1 MPMMP
6 KQMIKF
12 LKKNGFTYIK
22 SGDGSH
28 KKFKNLKTGRVTIVP
43 DHGSK
48 DLGKALEREILKQAG
63 LL

>member
-1 MPMMP
+1 MPMTS

-48 DLGKALEREILKQAG
+48 DLGNALDREILKQAG

>member
-1 MPMMP
+1 MPMTS

-43 DHGSK
+43 DHGPK
-48 DLGKALEREILKQAG
+48 ILERL
-63 LL
+63 

>member
-1 MPMMP
+1 MPMTS

-28 KKFKNLKTGRVTIVP
+28 KKFRNLKTGRVTIVP

-63 LL
+63 LV

>member
-1 MPMMP
+1 MPMTS

>member
-1 MPMMP
+1 MPMTS

-12 LKKNGFTYIK
+12 LKKNGFTYIN

-28 KKFKNLKTGRVTIVP
+28 RKFKNFKTGRITTVP

-48 DLGKALEREILKQAG
+48 TLPKGLEHEILKQAG
-63 LL
+63 LK

>member
-1 MPMMP
+1 MPMTS

-28 KKFKNLKTGRVTIVP
+28 KKFKNLKTGWVTIVP

>member
-1 MPMMP
+1 MPMTS

-22 SGDGSH
+22 SGDVSH

>member
-1 MPMMP
+1 MPMTS
-6 KQMIKF
+6 KQMIKY

>member
-1 MPMMP
+1 MPMTS

-12 LKKNGFTYIK
+12 LKKNGFTYMK

-48 DLGKALEREILKQAG
+48 DLGRALEREILKQAG

>member
-1 MPMMP
+1 MPMTS

-12 LKKNGFTYIK
+12 LKENGFAYIK

>member
-1 MPMMP
+1 MPMTS

-48 DLGKALEREILKQAG
+48 DLGKALEREILK
-63 LL
+63 

>member
-1 MPMMP
+1 MPMTS
-6 KQMIKF
+6 KQMIKL

-28 KKFKNLKTGRVTIVP
+28 KKFKNFKTGRITTVP

-48 DLGKALEREILKQAG
+48 DLPKPLEHVILKQAG
-63 LL
+63 LK

>member
-1 MPMMP
+1 MPMTS

-28 KKFKNLKTGRVTIVP
+28 KKFRNLKTGRVTIVP

>member
-1 MPMMP
+1 MTS